1 MMGSGKSVLAGAQA
15 QRAGL
20 HVLSSDVI
28 RKASAGVQP
37 ATPTLTYGEGLYT
50 AERTETTYRQMFQM
64 AESLLERDIRSCSTP
79 LSSAS
84 ATVSRRESWQNAWS
98 EVLHR
103 RVLMPGGRAAPPTRS
118 ARGTGEFRV

>member
-1 MMGSGKSVLAGAQA
+1 MMGSGKSVLAGALA

-37 ATPTLTYGEGLYT
+37 TTPTHLTYGEGLYT

-64 AESLLERDIRSCSTP
+64 AESLLEKGHSVVLDASFIRERHR
-79 LSSAS
+79 LQA
-84 ATVSRRESWQNAWS
+84 RELA
-98 EVLHR
+98 ERLGAKFCIV
-103 RVLMPGGRAAPPTRS
+103 
-118 ARGTGEFRV
+118 EC